1 MKRSILFCVSLIFV
15 LSLCSCTSQN
25 ADVASNSDK
34 EQVVQGQAVVSKQA
48 VDSVQKEFAVTSDDS
63 KGVEQKL
70 IEFKSSKT
78 GLKYYLSLPKGY
90 NANTAEK
97 WPLVLFLH
105 GSGDRGDNL
114 EMVKRSGITN
124 IAEKDGLKFI
134 AVYPQCP
141 ETTEWEEMTI
151 TISDFLDELTG
162 SLRIDTGRV
171 YITGFSMGGY
181 GTWNMAL
188 EYPDRFAAIAPVCGS
203 VFEQDINP
211 KNAASLKSL
220 PIWAF
225 HGGKDTIVP
234 PNEEKHFIELIQKAG
249 GNVKYTSYDELGH
262 EIWVQAYNE
271 ELFDWLLKQKR

>member
-1 MKRSILFCVSLIFV
+1 MVQEQTIDSENEEIAAASTAVSTAASTAV
-15 LSLCSCTSQN
+15 GTALSDGSKN
-25 ADVASNSDK
+25 A
-34 EQVVQGQAVVSKQA
+34 
-48 VDSVQKEFAVTSDDS
+48 
-63 KGVEQKL
+63 EQKL
-70 IEFKSSKT
+70 IEFKSSAT

-90 NANTAEK
+90 NADAAAK
-97 WPLVLFLH
+97 WPLTLFLH

-114 EMVKRSGITN
+114 ELVKRSGITN

-141 ETTEWEEMTI
+141 ANSEWEEMTEA
-151 TISDFLDELTG
+151 ISGFLDELTG
-162 SLRIDTGRV
+162 SLRVDESRV

-181 GTWNMAL
+181 GTWYMAL

-203 VFEQDINP
+203 IFKQDVNP
-211 KNAASLKSL
+211 ENADRLKSI

-234 PNEEKHFIELIQKAG
+234 PEDEKNLIELIQKAE

-271 ELFDWLLKQKR
+271 ELYDWLLQQKR